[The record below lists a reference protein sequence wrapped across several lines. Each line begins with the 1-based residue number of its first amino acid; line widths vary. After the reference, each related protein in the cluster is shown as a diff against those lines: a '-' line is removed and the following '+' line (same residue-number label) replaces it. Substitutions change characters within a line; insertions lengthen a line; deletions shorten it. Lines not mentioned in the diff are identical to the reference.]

1 MPIYSTAVL
10 TRTRVLLDTA
20 DVTPVVTALV
30 TGMPIP
36 VPFDSTNE
44 ADPTHTACQ
53 MIYEQWSLRNY
64 ARFPL
69 LDKDRAVADKDIMAA
84 AFISSG
90 GTDVYLDFSTLAY
103 GGADTHAAA
112 VVWRGGRGARFAA
125 NDALH
130 FGRGFTES
138 AFFTSTKTDPGV
150 RDVPRGE
157 LPPVADAPPAARALF
172 DPGFVSGPLRVP
184 YAAISDVA
192 NITTEYG
199 PDIDDRVWDE
209 PMPRYGTDLAFDVAH
224 PGAIIAQYRLDHRG

>member
-1 MPIYSTAVL
+1 MTLYRSAVL
-10 TRTRVLLDTA
+10 TRTRILLDHA

-36 VPFDSTNE
+36 VPFDSNNE

-53 MIYEQWSLRNY
+53 MIYEQWALRNY

-69 LDKDRAVADKDIMAA
+69 LDKDRTVADKDVIAA

-90 GTDVYLDFSTLAY
+90 GTDVYLDYATLAY
-103 GGADTHAAA
+103 GGADTHASAM
-112 VVWRGGRGARFAA
+112 VWRGGRGANFRT

-130 FGRGFTES
+130 FGRGFTERS
-138 AFFTSTKTDPGV
+138 FFTSTKTAPGV

-157 LPPVADAPPAARALF
+157 LPPVADAPHAARALF
-172 DPGFVSGPLRVP
+172 DPEFVSGPLRVP
-184 YAAISDVA
+184 YVNIGDVA
-192 NITTEYG
+192 DAHTVYG

-209 PMPRYGTDLAFDVAH
+209 PMPRYGTDIAFDVAH

>member
-10 TRTRVLLDTA
+10 TRTRVLLNPA
-20 DVTPVVTALV
+20 DVPAITTALV

-36 VPFDSTNE
+36 VPFASTNKAE
-44 ADPTHTACQ
+44 PTHTACKL
-53 MIYEQWSLRNY
+53 IYEQWVLRDY

-69 LDKDRAVADKDIMAA
+69 LDNDHAVADKDVMAA

-90 GTDVYLDFSTLAY
+90 GTDVYLDFTTLAY
-103 GGADTHAAA
+103 DGADTHASAM
-112 VVWRGGRGARFAA
+112 VWRASPGADFRT

-130 FGRGFTES
+130 FGRGFTER

-157 LPPVADAPPAARALF
+157 LPPVADAPHAAHALF
-172 DPGFVSGPLRVP
+172 DPGFVSGPMRVP
-184 YAAISDVA
+184 YAAIGDVA
-192 NITTEYG
+192 DINTVYG

-209 PMPRYGTDLAFDVAH
+209 PMPRFGTDLAFDALH

>member
-10 TRTRVLLDTA
+10 TRTRVLLNVA
-20 DVTPVVTALV
+20 DVPAITTALV

-36 VPFDSTNE
+36 VPFDSINE

-53 MIYEQWSLRNY
+53 MIYEQWALRNY

-69 LDKDRAVADKDIMAA
+69 LDKDRTVADKDVIAA

-90 GTDVYLDFSTLAY
+90 GTDVYLDYATLAY

-112 VVWRGGRGARFAA
+112 MVWRGGRGADFRT

-130 FGRGFTES
+130 FGRGFTER

-157 LPPVADAPPAARALF
+157 LPPVADAPHAARALF
-172 DPGFVSGPLRVP
+172 DPEFVSGPLFVP
-184 YAAISDVA
+184 YTIVGEVADVHTA
-192 NITTEYG
+192 YG

-209 PMPRYGTDLAFDVAH
+209 PMPRIGTDLAFDVAH
-224 PGAIIAQYRLDHRG
+224 PGAITAQYQLDHRG

>member
-10 TRTRVLLDTA
+10 TRTRVLLDPA
-20 DVTPVVTALV
+20 DVTAVVTALV
-30 TGMPIP
+30 TGMPLP

-53 MIYEQWSLRNY
+53 MVYEQWALRNY

-69 LDKDRAVADKDIMAA
+69 LDKDRARADKDIVAA

-90 GTDVYLDFSTLAY
+90 GTDVYLDFATLAY

-112 VVWRGGRGARFAA
+112 MVWRGGRGADFRT

-130 FGRGFTES
+130 FGRGFTER

-150 RDVPRGE
+150 RDVPHGE
-157 LPPVADAPPAARALF
+157 EPAVADTPTAARALF

-184 YAAISDVA
+184 YDAIADVA
-192 NITTEYG
+192 DVHTVHG
-199 PDIDDRVWDE
+199 PDIGDRVWDE